1 MRSRSSSET
10 KVSQE
15 LFVRFVPLNCH
26 GTGRNADAF
35 LKRIGGLL
43 QSVRMFGIAAAS
55 STTATLRRQR
65 QLGRELRRLY
75 RPVEKEPVPEDMLE
89 QLKQIDR
96 ASAEETSPQPPRKHR
111 SH

>member
-1 MRSRSSSET
+1 MRSCSSSKT
-10 KVSQE
+10 KVPQE
-15 LFVRFVPLNCH
+15 LFERFVPVKRN

-35 LKRIGGLL
+35 LRGKGGLS
-43 QSVRMFGIAAAS
+43 QSVRMFGLDLAS
-55 STTATLRRQR
+55 SIPATLRRQR

-75 RPVEKEPVPEDMLE
+75 RSVENEPVPEDMLE

-96 ASAEETSPQPPRKHR
+96 ASAEESFPQPPRKHR